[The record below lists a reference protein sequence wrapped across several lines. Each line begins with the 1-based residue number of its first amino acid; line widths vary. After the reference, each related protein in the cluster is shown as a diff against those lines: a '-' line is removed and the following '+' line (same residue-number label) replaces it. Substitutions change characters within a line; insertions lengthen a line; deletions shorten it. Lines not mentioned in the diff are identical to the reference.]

1 MDKKSEI
8 SLLWAKLRRAQ
19 YASYLTEGSGIYI
32 AVSTRIPSP
41 GECLWEGKFYTCQMV
56 LSHKVME
63 YMWNTLPPN
72 LTDEVKC
79 CGWGIYILHMYLSF
93 LFSYIGIAAP
103 LTPSRHILK
112 LIVLDFTF
120 LCQLFSYPFMQFR
133 ENLFFKWHLVLY
145 HCDFSRQFQSIAMR
159 CLMNEKHVSRMPIK
173 HAQTYIWWIFK
184 FVPTVIG

>member
-41 GECLWEGKFYTCQMV
+41 WECLWEGKFYTCQIV
-56 LSHKVME
+56 LIHKVME

-120 LCQLFSYPFMQFR
+120 LANSSHIPLCNLGKIFFSS
-133 ENLFFKWHLVLY
+133 
-145 HCDFSRQFQSIAMR
+145 DI
-159 CLMNEKHVSRMPIK
+159 
-173 HAQTYIWWIFK
+173 
-184 FVPTVIG
+184 